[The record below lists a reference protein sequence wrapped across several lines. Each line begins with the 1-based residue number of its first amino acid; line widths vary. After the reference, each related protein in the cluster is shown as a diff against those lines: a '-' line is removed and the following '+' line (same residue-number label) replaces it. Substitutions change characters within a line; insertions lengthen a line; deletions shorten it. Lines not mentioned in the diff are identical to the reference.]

1 MNARSSVAPVE
12 QDAAPAAVFGL
23 LADPGRL
30 RILLLLRS
38 GEANVGQLSAH
49 AGLSESATS
58 HALRLLRSHRVV
70 RVRRCGRQAF
80 YSLDDQHVQDLLDI
94 AVAHSQH
101 RRVVGYAPSGQLE
114 LTTRARTD
122 HSRGSERRA
131 RRGSS

>member
-1 MNARSSVAPVE
+1 MAGQDGHAGRMNARSSVVLAE
-12 QDAAPAAVFGL
+12 RDTGLPALAGVFGL

-49 AGLSESATS
+49 SGLSESATS

-70 RVRRCGRQAF
+70 RVRRSGRQAF

-94 AVAHSQH
+94 AVAHAGEAS
-101 RRVVGYAPSGQLE
+101 
-114 LTTRARTD
+114 
-122 HSRGSERRA
+122 
-131 RRGSS
+131 